1 MRKIRIGNDIQ
12 VSWEVRT
19 GGEAVSLE
27 GRSLRVWVR
36 SAYSRQEVESFSV
49 EGCVLTFTYP
59 AEMQKTTGARA
70 VVLEDMTEGSARRTL
85 CADEAFTLVAHTSEE
100 DCSCGCGDGVGNAAA
115 QGEDFDKYL
124 VALKSNIIVG
134 KPGLSAYDLWLK
146 DGHTGT
152 MEDYMRWL
160 QQPAAD
166 AASSVTEAEKKRV
179 EAESGRSEAER
190 LRDEAEAERNTNEG
204 KRKTAETER
213 QTAFSDGM
221 KKLGDKEQEVDT
233 AVGEMKTAV
242 GNAIAEATNKTDEA
256 VRRVTE
262 TEDSVKRTEALRV
275 NEENKRTAAETG
287 RIDAESERQTAESGR
302 AKAESQRQSAETAR
316 NAAEGS
322 RIKSE
327 KERIKSE
334 ELRAADESDRQ
345 TAERQRQTAE
355 QSRTTAEADRTKAE
369 TKRTEAERQRQTA
382 EQERADTFQ
391 QQTETVDTALKNCE
405 TATEGAEKVNAALNG
420 TVLTVTNRDGEK
432 TAQDV
437 RGPKGDTGSTGPQ
450 GERGV
455 QGEKGDKGDAMTYTD
470 LTEEQKD
477 ELRKPARDA
486 AEELNGYLDI
496 VKLPVVNTEAEGT
509 AVSMDANK
517 VYNIAIGSELTLTLN
532 EAKDL
537 AVTNEWQGNFDTG
550 AEAPSVTWPQDV
562 VWTDKPSVEANR
574 HYEFSIRLCK
584 GRYYG
589 ILYGWNIEEAEA

>member
-19 GGEAVSLE
+19 GGEALSLE
-27 GRSLRVWVR
+27 GRTLRVWVR
-36 SAYSRQEVESFSV
+36 SAYSRQEIESFSV
-49 EGCVLTFTYP
+49 EGCVVTFTYP
-59 AEMQKTTGARA
+59 AQMQRTTGARA
-70 VVLEDMTEGSARRTL
+70 VVLEDATEGSARRTL
-85 CADEAFTLVAHTSEE
+85 CADEAFTLVAHSSEE
-100 DCSCGCGDGVGNAAA
+100 DYCGCAD
-115 QGEDFDKYL
+115 GEDFDKYL
-124 VALKSNIIVG
+124 VALKSNILVG
-134 KPGLSAYDLWLK
+134 KPGLSAYDLWLS

-152 MEDYMRWL
+152 MADYMKWL
-160 QQPAAD
+160 QQPASDVAAD
-166 AASSVTEAEKKRV
+166 VKEAEKKRV
-179 EAESGRSEAER
+179 EAESGRCEAER
-190 LRDEAEAERNTNEG
+190 LRDDAEAERNTNES

-213 QTAFSDGM
+213 QTSFTEKMTA
-221 KKLGDKEQEVDT
+221 LGDKEQEVDT
-233 AVGEMKTAV
+233 AVSAMKTAEV
-242 GNAIAEATNKTDEA
+242 
-256 VRRVTE
+256 
-262 TEDSVKRTEALRV
+262 LRA
-275 NEENKRTAAETG
+275 NEEKRRKDAETA
-287 RIDAESERQTAESGR
+287 RVEAETKRQTAESGR
-302 AKAESQRQSAETAR
+302 AEAEKLRQEAETAR
-316 NAAEGS
+316 NAAEAD
-322 RIKSE
+322 RIESE

-334 ELRAADESDRQ
+334 NLRATAESDRQ
-345 TAERQRQTAE
+345 TAETQ
-355 QSRTTAEADRTKAE
+355 RTTAEQNRDQAE
-369 TKRTEAERQRQTA
+369 TGRVEAERLRKEA
-382 EQERADTFQ
+382 EQKRAAVEQQRENTFQ
-391 QQTETVDTALKNCE
+391 QQTDSIATALRNAE
-405 TATEGAEKVNAALNG
+405 TATKGAEKVNASLSG
-420 TVLTVTNRDGEK
+420 TTLTVTNRDGEK